1 MKRNFK
7 HIRHLQGDDVDGW
20 TPSEGWCGRFCKR
33 WEITSQ
39 CRTNKKKFSI
49 EERLPAIQGFHT
61 YWLRSVQRRLP
72 ARCPKY
78 GYHPAT
84 HIYAMDQVPMA
95 FSSPAK
101 KSMNEKGAPRGCRFT
116 AASEDDKRFCTINV
130 TLCANAATQDVV
142 IELIFDNDTGGE
154 GIGAEEKAFYDQFP
168 DVKVR
173 WQPKAWA
180 DESIMLDYIRDL
192 RAQTIDKGEIALVLD
207 NHGSQQTTRMR
218 NMMKML
224 DIEYILT
231 PPNCTD
237 CVSPVDRNVG
247 VWIKERVYKMQN
259 EELDQPQNRNWPMA
273 AGKGGL
279 TKSEKRMHTVRWI
292 AKAWNDFKVTERH
305 NCNAAFVDTGILIA
319 VDGTED
325 HLIKLWPKA
334 DTGMYTF

>member
-1 MKRNFK
+1 MTNASA
-7 HIRHLQGDDVDGW
+7 
-20 TPSEGWCGRFCKR
+20 PSTC
-33 WEITSQ
+33 
-39 CRTNKKKFSI
+39 
-49 EERLPAIQGFHT
+49 
-61 YWLRSVQRRLP
+61 
-72 ARCPKY
+72 
-78 GYHPAT
+78 
-84 HIYAMDQVPMA
+84 
-95 FSSPAK
+95 
-101 KSMNEKGAPRGCRFT
+101 
-116 AASEDDKRFCTINV
+116 

-180 DESIMLDYIRDL
+180 DESIMIDYIRDL